1 MSRPGYSNSEVAN
14 LGMLARPRT
23 NSRSLL
29 DLCSISALDCKR
41 PLKTLRHRGLISC
54 LHSSRAHRYNSQ
66 MLDRHLLALFL
77 AAATLL
83 AVTPGP
89 GIFYVLARTLSG
101 GKREG
106 VLSALGTL
114 VGGSIHVLAAG
125 FGLSAV
131 LAASA
136 TAFSVVKYAG
146 AIYLVWLGFRMIRTR
161 NVPMDETSETGNSN
175 HAFRQGIV
183 TEVLNPKT
191 ALFFLSFLPQF
202 VNPALGHVVVQFLL
216 LGAMSVSLNTTAD
229 LLVVAF
235 AAPLGARLRSSTR
248 FRRNQRVASGLG
260 MIGLGAFVAFGEK

>member
-1 MSRPGYSNSEVAN
+1 
-14 LGMLARPRT
+14 
-23 NSRSLL
+23 
-29 DLCSISALDCKR
+29 
-41 PLKTLRHRGLISC
+41 
-54 LHSSRAHRYNSQ
+54 

-83 AVTPGP
+83 AITPGP
-89 GIFYVLARTLSG
+89 GILYVLARTLSG

-136 TAFSVVKYAG
+136 TAFSLVKYAG
-146 AIYLVWLGFRMIRTR
+146 AIYLVWLGFRMIRAR
-161 NVPMDETSETGNSN
+161 NVPDELSETGTLN
-175 HAFRQGIV
+175 HGFRQGIV

-202 VNPALGHVVVQFLL
+202 VNPALGHVVVQFVL

-248 FRRNQRVASGLG
+248 FRRNQRVASGVG
-260 MIGLGAFVAFGEK
+260 MIGLGAFLAFGEK

>member
-1 MSRPGYSNSEVAN
+1 
-14 LGMLARPRT
+14 
-23 NSRSLL
+23 
-29 DLCSISALDCKR
+29 
-41 PLKTLRHRGLISC
+41 
-54 LHSSRAHRYNSQ
+54 
-66 MLDRHLLALFL
+66 MLDRHLLVLFL

-106 VLSALGTL
+106 VLSALGTFI
-114 VGGSIHVLAAG
+114 GGTVHVLAAG

-136 TAFSVVKYAG
+136 TAFAVVKYAG
-146 AIYLVWLGFRMIRTR
+146 ALYLVWLGFRMIRTR
-161 NVPMDETSETGNSN
+161 NVPIDEPSETGKTN
-175 HAFRQGIV
+175 HAFRQGVV

-202 VNPALGHVVVQFLL
+202 VNLALGHIVVQFLL
-216 LGAMSVSLNTTAD
+216 LGIMSVSMNTTAD
-229 LLVVAF
+229 LFVVSF
-235 AAPLGARLRSSTR
+235 AAPIGTRLRSSAR
-248 FRRNQRVASGLG
+248 FRRNQRVASGVG

>member
-1 MSRPGYSNSEVAN
+1 MCEA
-14 LGMLARPRT
+14 ARERWT
-23 NSRSLL
+23 GHIAR
-29 DLCSISALDCKR
+29 
-41 PLKTLRHRGLISC
+41 RG
-54 LHSSRAHRYNSQ
+54 HSSRAERYNCQ
-66 MLDRHLLALFL
+66 MLDRHLLVLFL

-106 VLSALGTL
+106 VLSALGTFI
-114 VGGSIHVLAAG
+114 GGTVHVLAAG

-136 TAFSVVKYAG
+136 TAFAVVKYAG
-146 AIYLVWLGFRMIRTR
+146 ALYLVWLGFRMIRTR
-161 NVPMDETSETGNSN
+161 NVPIDEPSETGKTN
-175 HAFRQGIV
+175 HTFRQGVV

-202 VNPALGHVVVQFLL
+202 VNLALGHIVVQFLL
-216 LGAMSVSLNTTAD
+216 LGIMSVSMNTTAD
-229 LLVVAF
+229 LFVVSF
-235 AAPLGARLRSSTR
+235 AAPIGTRLRSSAR
-248 FRRNQRVASGLG
+248 FRRNQRVASGVG